1 MPFWRPRKALF
12 SVYVIFSAVEVFLRL
27 DIQVVPEVSL
37 EQRSAKVDQEL
48 PQLSRIGGSATW
60 LWAQRGG
67 LFSSFG
73 NLSAT
78 FPTCSEADI
87 FPRLILVSL
96 LYINRW
102 M

>member
-1 MPFWRPRKALF
+1 M
-12 SVYVIFSAVEVFLRL
+12 YVIFSAVEMFPGL
-27 DIQVVPEVSL
+27 DIQVVSEVSL

-48 PQLSRIGGSATW
+48 PRLSRIGGSATR

-78 FPTCSEADI
+78 CPTCIEADV

-96 LYINRW
+96 LYINCW
-102 M
+102 MRCL